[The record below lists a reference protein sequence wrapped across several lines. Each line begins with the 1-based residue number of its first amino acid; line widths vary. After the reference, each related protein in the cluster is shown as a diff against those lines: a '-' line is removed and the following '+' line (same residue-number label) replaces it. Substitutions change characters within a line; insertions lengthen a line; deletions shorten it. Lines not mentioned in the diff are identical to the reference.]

1 MHWNITHQHTLIQ
14 VENIWIT
21 RRTSSRRSGGEARC
35 RQQWQQYRPGRGQF
49 GSNLNFHQRH
59 PHLYWHQTI
68 FLIGNTWELFLH
80 TGNVSQ
86 PSASRLN
93 LKDFTFTF
101 YQQVISKFLLWLLHK
116 HQRTLTTR
124 RFLSPEN
131 THRLSENTQIFL
143 SLSLLFVVHF
153 QFLPA
158 GWISKFS
165 LLLVF
170 FTCRSIEVSK
180 PFKPPLMWSW
190 NLVSLSKCDLVIM
203 SSCHHF
209 TMSQGWIIMFSFSL
223 IIFFTFVFTFSQ

>member
-1 MHWNITHQHTLIQ
+1 MISN
-14 VENIWIT
+14 
-21 RRTSSRRSGGEARC
+21 RRTSLRPSGGEARC
-35 RQQWQQYRPGRGQF
+35 QQQWQQYRPGQGRF
-49 GSNLNFHQRH
+49 GSNLNFSSASSSS
-59 PHLYWHQTI
+59 LLSSTQTI

-101 YQQVISKFLLWLLHK
+101 YQQVISKFSLWLLHK

-158 GWISKFS
+158 GWISSFHFYLCFS
-165 LLLVF
+165 HKSVH
-170 FTCRSIEVSK
+170 
-180 PFKPPLMWSW
+180 WS
-190 NLVSLSKCDLVIM
+190 
-203 SSCHHF
+203 F
-209 TMSQGWIIMFSFSL
+209 
-223 IIFFTFVFTFSQ
+223 